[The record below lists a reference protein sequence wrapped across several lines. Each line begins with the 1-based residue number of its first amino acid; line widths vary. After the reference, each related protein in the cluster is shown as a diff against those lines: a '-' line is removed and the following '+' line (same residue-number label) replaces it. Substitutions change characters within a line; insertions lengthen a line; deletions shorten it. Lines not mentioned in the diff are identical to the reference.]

1 MDDILRKVLGGSVT
15 AMSKQFWAVI
25 AIIVVIFV
33 GVFAINGHKS
43 SNNSGNGNP
52 GTTHHVEGS
61 GTSGV
66 TLVEYGDYQCPYCQ
80 EYYQTVKQVVADY
93 GDQITFQFVNF
104 PLTSMHQNAFAA
116 ARAAEAAGKQG
127 KYWQMH
133 DILYEN
139 NDPTGASGWVAS
151 TSPTTYFNQ
160 YAKQIGLNVQKFKAD
175 YASQAV
181 NNAINADMAKGN
193 KLGVD
198 ATPTFYINDKKQ
210 TLSNTPDA
218 FHKAIDAVI
227 KTKSD
232 SKQ

>member
-1 MDDILRKVLGGSVT
+1 
-15 AMSKQFWAVI
+15 MSKQFWAVI
-25 AIIVVIFV
+25 AVIVIIFV
-33 GVFAINGHKS
+33 GIFAINGHKS
-43 SNNSGNGNP
+43 SNDSGSNSSSA
-52 GTTHHVEGS
+52 TRHVEGS

-151 TSPTTYFNQ
+151 SSPTTYFNQ
-160 YAKQIGLNVQKFKAD
+160 YAQQLGLNVQKFKTD

-181 NNAINADMAKGN
+181 NDAINADMAKGN

-198 ATPTFYINDKKQ
+198 ATPTFYINGKKQ
-210 TLSNTPDA
+210 TLNNTTDA
-218 FHKAIDAVI
+218 FHKAIDTAI
-227 KTKSD
+227 TAKSS
-232 SKQ
+232 SKN